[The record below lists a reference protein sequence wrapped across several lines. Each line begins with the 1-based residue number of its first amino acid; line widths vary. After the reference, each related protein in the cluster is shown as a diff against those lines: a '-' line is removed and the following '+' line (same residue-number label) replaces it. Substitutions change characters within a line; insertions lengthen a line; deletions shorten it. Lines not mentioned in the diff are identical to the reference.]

1 MEGLF
6 VEKEICK
13 KLQSKEFP
21 LYLKEECFVYK
32 RIITWDVL

>member
-1 MEGLF
+1 MEGLI

-21 LYLKEECFVYK
+21 LNLKEECFFV
-32 RIITWDVL
+32 